1 MPTPKKG
8 PRLGGSPAHQ
18 KLLLANL
25 AAQLIEHR
33 AITTTEAKARALQP
47 YVEKLVTKA
56 KRGDI
61 HARRTVARKIL
72 NKDVLYMLFDEV
84 VPAMDP
90 ERNGGYTRIT
100 KLGPRRGDNAPMAR
114 IELVMEKV
122 EKKAVVADAER
133 TASKAAAKSGKDS
146 KATGKADEKAE
157 TEAEAAETAEPA
169 ADEAASQESADDKAE
184 TEAEEA
190 AK

>member
-33 AITTTEAKARALQP
+33 AITTTGAKARALQP

-61 HARRTVARKIL
+61 HARRTVARKIP

>member
-33 AITTTEAKARALQP
+33 AITTTEAKVRALQP

-61 HARRTVARKIL
+61 HARRTVARKIP

-146 KATGKADEKAE
+146 KATDKADEKAE

-184 TEAEEA
+184 TDAEEA